1 MDIRQ
6 FFFKKRSYTPIP
18 LVLLILYFSNPYQPI
33 IYFGFI
39 LLTIGEL
46 CRVWAVRYAGGRTRT
61 TKVGAPSLCI
71 SGPFAYVRNPLYLG
85 NMLIYSGV
93 VLIAGGPKIW
103 LMLGITLLF
112 FIIQYLL
119 IVSLE
124 QEALTKLFG
133 KEYLTYCKNVPALI
147 PRLTPWKHGL
157 SQEPLIFNKV
167 FKPEKNTIFN
177 ILLILI
183 LIFIR
188 AQIPSV

>member
-39 LLTIGEL
+39 LITIGEL

-71 SGPFAYVRNPLYLG
+71 SGPFAYVRNPIYLG
-85 NMLIYSGV
+85 NMIIYSGV

-124 QEALTKLFG
+124 QETLTKLFG
-133 KEYLTYCKNVPALI
+133 KEYLTYCENIPALI

-157 SQEPLIFNKV
+157 SQEPLSFNKV

>member
-6 FFFKKRSYTPIP
+6 FFFKNRSYTPIP
-18 LVLLILYFSNPYQPI
+18 LVLLLLFFSNPYQPV
-33 IYFGFI
+33 IYLGFI
-39 LLTIGEL
+39 LLTLGEL
-46 CRVWAVRYAGGRTRT
+46 CRVWAVSYAGGRTRT
-61 TKVGAPSLCI
+61 TKVGAPKLCT

-85 NMLIYSGV
+85 NMIIYSGV
-93 VLIAGGPKIW
+93 VLIAGGPQVL

-124 QEALTKLFG
+124 QETLTNLFG
-133 KEYLTYCKNVPALI
+133 KEYLTYCENVPALI
-147 PRLTPWKHGL
+147 PRLTAWKDGVI
-157 SQEPLIFNKV
+157 QEPLGFDKV
-167 FKPEKNTIFN
+167 FKPEKNTFLN

-188 AQIPSV
+188 SQIPSV

>member
-6 FFFKKRSYTPIP
+6 FFFKNRSYTPIP
-18 LVLLILYFSNPYQPI
+18 LVLLLLFFSKPYHPV
-33 IYFGFI
+33 IYLGFI
-39 LLTIGEL
+39 LLMIGEI

-61 TKVGAPSLCI
+61 TKVGAPTLCI

-85 NMLIYSGV
+85 NMIIYSGV

-103 LMLGITLLF
+103 WMLSITLLF
-112 FIIQYLL
+112 FIIQYSL

-124 QEALTKLFG
+124 QETLTELFD
-133 KEYLTYCKNVPALI
+133 KEYLIYCENVPALI
-147 PRLTPWKHGL
+147 PRLAPWKYGAM
-157 SQEPLIFNKV
+157 QEPLGFNKI
-167 FKPEKNTIFN
+167 FKPEKNTILN

-188 AQIPSV
+188 SQIPSV